1 MYKVV
6 RDLTVKVKGVV
17 KTYLPGTVV
26 NLPEAAAK
34 MFIGQGKI
42 AQIFAPVDDMGERM
56 AIQGENCAPEEVRPY
71 VTDYDS
77 LVIPWNSDPRYHYWK
92 KGGQSPCQT
101 LKELG
106 RCDLIPKYQS
116 PYSDN

>member
-6 RDLTVKVKGVV
+6 QHLTVSVKGVV
-17 KTYLPGTVV
+17 KTFPAGTVI

-42 AQIFAPVDDMGERM
+42 EP
-56 AIQGENCAPEEVRPY
+56 IQTEPGAEVLNKRRPY
-71 VTDYDS
+71 ITSYGS
-77 LVIPWNSDPRYHYWK
+77 LIIPGNSDRKYHYWK
-92 KGGQSPCQT
+92 PGGQSLCDT

-106 RCDLIPKYQS
+106 RCDLVPKYRS
-116 PYSDN
+116 IYN